1 MNETEHHID
10 QRSMFVELRA
20 ALARQAM
27 QAYLLLNGAAAVAL
41 LAFLGSLA
49 TAPSA
54 DTRLLADLRL
64 LKISLLAFTT
74 GVALAAATYW
84 VAYTVHTHHIAGEH
98 AQAERYRAGGI
109 LVNILALLLFM
120 IGIVVAARAITPR

>member
-1 MNETEHHID
+1 MHDVEHD
-10 QRSMFVELRA
+10 LRAMFVDFRA

-49 TAPSA
+49 TAPGGNA
-54 DTRLLADLRL
+54 RLATNLGL
-64 LKISLLAFTT
+64 LKIALTAFTT

-84 VAYTVHTHHIAGEH
+84 IAYTVHTHHIDGRH
-98 AQAERYRAGGI
+98 ARAESYRFFGI
-109 LVNILALLLFM
+109 LVNILA
-120 IGIVVAARAITPR
+120 